1 MSNNMPWVCY
11 SVITSESTLTSVSTE
26 NRRVVARGQG
36 GREGWT
42 ESLGLAD
49 ANRYVQNG

>member
-11 SVITSESTLTSVSTE
+11 SVITNESTFTSVSAE
-26 NRRVVARGQG
+26 NRLVVARGQG

-42 ESLGLAD
+42 DSLGLAG
-49 ANRYVQNG
+49 ANLYV